1 LKKKKK
7 MKTRLNK
14 FLAGVGVASRRKAD
28 DLIATGRVEVNKQVV
43 VELGCQI
50 DPEHDVVHVD
60 GELVKYAKRVYYLL
74 NKPKGY
80 VTTTSDEKGR
90 PTVLSLVP
98 AGKGLFPVGRLDL
111 NTTGVLLITN
121 DGDFANL
128 VLHPS
133 FGKKRVYVAKL
144 SRAVTPETG
153 KRLLKGIQ
161 LEGRQSRFIEF
172 ELLAKDGMLAKVSTL
187 EGRNHFV
194 KKMFEKVGVFVTDLQ
209 RESFAGFTLN
219 DIPVGGYRVIS
230 DSEIERIKA

>member
-1 LKKKKK
+1 

-14 FLAGVGVASRRKAD
+14 FLASVGVASRRKAD
-28 DLIATGRVEVNKQVV
+28 DLIATGRVEVNRNIIM
-43 VELGCQI
+43 ELGYQI

-60 GELVKYAKRVYYLL
+60 GELVKYVKRVYYLL

-80 VTTTSDEKGR
+80 VTTTADEKGR

-98 AGKGLFPVGRLDL
+98 PGKGLFPVGRLDL
-111 NTTGVLLITN
+111 NTTGALIITN
-121 DGDFANL
+121 DGDFGNL

-144 SRAVTPETG
+144 SRSVNPETG

-172 ELLAKDGMLAKVSTL
+172 ELLAKDGTMARVSTL

-194 KKMFEKVGVFVTDLQ
+194 KKMFEKIGVFVTDLH
-209 RESFAGFTLN
+209 RESFAGFSLH

-230 DSEIERIKA
+230 DTEIERIKG